1 MQMNNIARF
10 LQRFKKM
17 EPVDAAAKRAL
28 IEAFKDILNVELDTN
43 QVRVS
48 KKTLFL
54 NVHPTLRMEIYLHK
68 DKLLTRLKSE
78 LGHNGI
84 ENII

>member
-1 MQMNNIARF
+1 
-10 LQRFKKM
+10 M

-28 IEAFKDILNVELDTN
+28 TEAFKDVLDVELDTA

-54 NVHPTLRMEIYLHK
+54 NVHPVLRTEIYLHK
-68 DKLLTRLKSE
+68 DKLLARLRAE